1 MKIIDRSNK
10 AAIVEITNIELKQ
23 RGFDAIWDEI
33 RREFPANIFE
43 IDKIEI
49 SEKTILFKLKLKKY

>member
-23 RGFDAIWDEI
+23 RGFDAIWDDI
-33 RREFPANIFE
+33 RKEFTENLYE
-43 IDKIEI
+43 VDKVDV